1 MSAPFGSAALLDI
14 PDLDPAWFTAVPDW
28 ERRIMAREPLVPHLP
43 LFQDEAD
50 RAVRVFNR
58 LRIPDLAGRP
68 TFGEVGG
75 EWFLDIVRALF
86 GSYDAANDNRRIQEV
101 FLLVPK
107 KNSKTTNG
115 AGIMVTWLIVNPVH
129 NAEGLLIAPTKTIAD
144 LAFSQAK
151 NMIRADVEL
160 NKLFHIQDH
169 LRRITHKV
177 SNAFLQVKAADTD
190 AITGSKA
197 HVTLIDEVHVF
208 ASHPRAADV
217 FLELRGALA
226 ARPGGFLMMITTQS
240 KKPPAGVFK
249 SELERARAVRDGA
262 LRLPLLAV
270 LYELPTAMQ
279 VPANTNTAPAWR
291 DPATFALVN
300 PNMGRSARP
309 EFLKQ
314 QLEAA
319 EREGVE
325 ALALFASQHLNVQI
339 GVGLN
344 TDGWAGAKFWVR
356 QARKLTLEDLIDRCE
371 VITAG
376 GDGGGLDDLLGFSA
390 IGRERN
396 TKKWL
401 GWSHGLI
408 SPAGWEQ
415 RKANQAIYQDFINDG
430 DLTLVES
437 MPQDLEWVR
446 DRVAMIKDAGLLA
459 QMGLDPA
466 SIGALVDIL
475 AEIDVTQESGMLV
488 GVAQGIR
495 LMGAAK
501 TLERKLVDGSFEHD
515 GSRLMAW
522 CVGNARTRAT
532 STAVM
537 IERAASG
544 YGKIDPFMA
553 MLDAAHLMTGNPQ
566 PANGIATAAE
576 IFGGMVA

>member
-1 MSAPFGSAALLDI
+1 
-14 PDLDPAWFTAVPDW
+14 
-28 ERRIMAREPLVPHLP
+28 MAREPLVPALP
-43 LFQDEAD
+43 LFEDEAD

-75 EWFLDIVRALF
+75 AWFLDIIRALF

-151 NMIRADVEL
+151 NMIRADAEL

-249 SELERARAVRDGA
+249 SELERARAVRDGS
-262 LRLPLLAV
+262 LRLPLLAI
-270 LYELPTAMQ
+270 LYELPRAMQ

-291 DPATFALVN
+291 NPETFALVN

-309 EFLKQ
+309 EFLIQ
-314 QLEAA
+314 QLQAA

-325 ALALFASQHLNVQI
+325 ALALFASQHLNVEI

-344 TDGWAGAKFWVR
+344 TDGWSGAKFWAKR
-356 QARKLTLEDLIDRCE
+356 ARVLTLEDMIDRCE
-371 VITAG
+371 VIAVG
-376 GDGGGLDDLLGFSA
+376 GDGGGLDDLLGFGA
-390 IGRERN
+390 IGREPE

-408 SPAGWEQ
+408 SPAGFDL
-415 RKANQAIYQDFINDG
+415 RKENQPVYRDFMAAGNLTMVDG
-430 DLTLVES
+430 LPD
-437 MPQDLEWVR
+437 DLEWFR
-446 DRVAMIKDAGLLA
+446 DHVAMIKDAGLLC
-459 QMGLDPA
+459 QVGLDPA
-466 SIGALVDIL
+466 GIGGIVDAL
-475 AEIDVTQESGMLV
+475 ATIDVTQDNGLLT

-501 TLERKLVDGSFEHD
+501 TIERKLVDGSFEHD
-515 GSRLMAW
+515 GSAMMAW
-522 CVGNARTRAT
+522 CVGNARTRQT

-553 MLDAAHLMTGNPQ
+553 LLNAAHLMSGNPQ
-566 PANGIATAAE
+566 PANSVATAAE